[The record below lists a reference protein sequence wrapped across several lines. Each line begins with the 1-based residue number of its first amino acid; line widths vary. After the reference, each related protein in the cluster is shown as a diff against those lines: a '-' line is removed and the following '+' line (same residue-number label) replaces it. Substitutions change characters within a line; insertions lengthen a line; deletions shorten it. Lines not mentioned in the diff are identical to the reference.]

1 MENLDQSKFEFEIQ
15 NKSESNTIFAKLRA
29 FLIFLLFY
37 NYYRVTLSVCSR
49 SSGSRQDQTFSFT
62 YKKDIH
68 LGADPA
74 STTCWDVQSGDGAPV
89 LTYACHGQGGNQLW
103 KYNVVSLMLL

>member
-1 MENLDQSKFEFEIQ
+1 M
-15 NKSESNTIFAKLRA
+15 
-29 FLIFLLFY
+29 
-37 NYYRVTLSVCSR
+37 CSH
-49 SSGSRQDQTFSFT
+49 SSGSRHDQTFSFT

-74 STTCWDVQSGDGAPV
+74 TSTCWDVQSGDGAPV

-103 KYNVVSLMLL
+103 KYNVVSPFSYFYALQKYNCHLIIKCVINF